1 MPANLEETGSGVTS
15 EVNPSQEE
23 SVIESTNRENQKKN
37 PRPFEVFIPSS
48 AEEPEA
54 VRGRL
59 RAVRW
64 AKSLSREQSYPV
76 RAVRGDG
83 RVAMTFRDGE
93 LVRYDARRRR

>member
-1 MPANLEETGSGVTS
+1 
-15 EVNPSQEE
+15 VNE
-23 SVIESTNRENQKKN
+23 SKKQS

-48 AEEPEA
+48 AEAPEP
-54 VRGRL
+54 VRGRM
-59 RAVRW
+59 RAVRR

-93 LVRYDARRRR
+93 LVRYDAARRRR